1 MLNIHTPNS
10 QQYGQIVLGVLG
22 MGGILST
29 ANPAYTVHELNY
41 QMKLTGAKALF
52 TEYLPVPSTEIPPR
66 TNLTVRGSFLFYYHN
81 PVTAADKLRDATN
94 TTIYTVGVTSGVDKS
109 ALIEIS
115 IVQSL
120 TTCRKRPAS
129 RVIIHQC
136 GYVSLT

>member
-81 PVTAADKLRDATN
+81 PVTAADKLRDVTN
-94 TTIYTVGVTSGVDKS
+94 ATIYTVGVTSGVDKS

-129 RVIIHQC
+129 RIIHQC

>member
-52 TEYLPVPSTEIPPR
+52 TD
-66 TNLTVRGSFLFYYHN
+66 TNSLD
-81 PVTAADKLRDATN
+81 TARQVAD
-94 TTIYTVGVTSGVDKS
+94 
-109 ALIEIS
+109 
-115 IVQSL
+115 
-120 TTCRKRPAS
+120 
-129 RVIIHQC
+129 QC
-136 GYVSLT
+136 GIGMLLC